1 MRQGTALVLSA
12 GIGVGLVGGADAA
25 GAARKPARAPRAAGV
40 AYRAPDGAF
49 TCRLPAGWKARAASV
64 GGQPVTV
71 LVPGDGG
78 ARILLFGNP
87 AASSSIREV
96 TRQGIAMVMQSFP
109 GVRPVGAPK
118 FSRADGAPA
127 AEVAYEGE
135 LMSGGSLRLWGAAML
150 KDGICLS
157 VLSMSRPE
165 DAGKVETRARELF
178 RSMRYGKP
186 QPGGQLARAIVGRW
200 SYYTSSSS
208 GIGTS
213 TAAST
218 SVSKT
223 VTFYPNGRFEYVG
236 GVSSSVDLPS
246 DIGGSAIGDSR
257 ASGTYRL
264 RGSTLTAQ
272 FDGGGQA
279 TFRLELVRGGALK
292 INGMLFIR
300 E

>member
-1 MRQGTALVLSA
+1 MVSVT
-12 GIGVGLVGGADAA
+12 DAA
-25 GAARKPARAPRAAGV
+25 AARKPGRASRLVGV

-49 TCRLPAGWKARAASV
+49 TCRLPSGWTAQNTSL

-71 LVPGDGG
+71 LAPANGEP
-78 ARILLFGNP
+78 RILLFGNP
-87 AASSSIREV
+87 AASPSIREV
-96 TRQGIAMVMQSFP
+96 TRQGIALVMQSFP

-118 FSRADGAPA
+118 ISRVNGAPA
-127 AEVAYEGE
+127 AEVAYGGE
-135 LMSGGSLRLWGAAML
+135 LMTGGTVRLWGAAML
-150 KDGICLS
+150 QNGLCLG
-157 VLSMSRPE
+157 VLSLAPQEGAAR
-165 DAGKVETRARELF
+165 VESRARELF
-178 RSMRYGKP
+178 RSMRAGKP

-200 SYYTSSSS
+200 SYYYGSSS

-213 TAAST
+213 TASST

-246 DIGGSAIGDSR
+246 DIGGSASGDSR

-264 RGSTLTAQ
+264 QGSTLVAR

-279 TFRLELVRGGALK
+279 TFRLQFVPGGALK